1 MLQSIKHRLRRYI
14 GHAQP
19 FLVAQP
25 EFGSRRAGESVLEP
39 LSQEQV
45 RSFRTRGY
53 VVFESGLS
61 TAELDA
67 VGAEMR
73 RIFADPTVTVSHRDE
88 VRLQDAWQVSD
99 PIRSVATSPLVRA
112 ILQQLYGRRPMP
124 FQTLNFRVGTQQKA
138 HSDTIH
144 FNSTP
149 QSFMCGA
156 WLALE
161 DVDKENG
168 PLVYYPGSHLLPEF
182 DLGDIRLPAKSEY
195 YGEYENL
202 VESVVKQ
209 NGLQP
214 EYGILKRGQILVWS
228 SNLLHGGS
236 PITDSTRTRFS
247 QVTHYFFEDC
257 RYYTPMHSTIDNI
270 EWRNPVPIV

>member
-1 MLQSIKHRLRRYI
+1 MLQSIKRRIRRYI
-14 GHAQP
+14 GHTQPLQAAQP
-19 FLVAQP
+19 VH
-25 EFGSRRAGESVLEP
+25 GP
-39 LSQEQV
+39 LSPEQI
-45 RSFRTRGY
+45 RTYRTKGY
-53 VVFESGLS
+53 VVFDSGLS

-99 PIRSVATSPLVRA
+99 PIRRVATSPLVLS

-124 FQTLNFRVGTQQKA
+124 FQTLNFRVGTQQRA

-144 FNSTP
+144 FNSVP

-161 DVDKENG
+161 EVDKANG

-182 DLGDIRLPAKSEY
+182 DLGDIRLPAKAEY

-209 NGLQP
+209 NALQP

-236 PITDSTRTRFS
+236 PITDPARTRFS

-257 RYYTPMHSTIDNI
+257 RYYTPMLSTIDKI
-270 EWRNPVPIV
+270 EWRNPAPIV